1 MANVYVAGSLCEY
14 KPYTYGGKIGKGLIA
29 SVELEA
35 HSLVG
40 EFIGDII
47 TSMEYSRREIA
58 GRGGFGIYLRAGV
71 ILDCYKYHK
80 DGICKMSYA
89 NTARHTYTFRG
100 GACPDGYDHICGK
113 WILNRNNCVARV
125 DGDSVKLWVGRK
137 AIEADVELFWAYGG
151 GYKILM

>member
-1 MANVYVAGSLCEY
+1 MANVYVAESLCKY
-14 KPYTYGGKIGKGLIA
+14 KPYICGGRIGKGLIA

-71 ILDCYKYHK
+71 ILDCYEYHK
-80 DGICKMSYA
+80 DGRCKMSYA
-89 NTARHTYTFRG
+89 NTARHTFTFRR
-100 GACPDGYDHICGK
+100 GACEKGCNHICGK

-125 DGDSVKLWVGRK
+125 DGDRVTLWVGRK
-137 AIEADVELFWAYGG
+137 AIKADVELFWAYGG
-151 GYKILM
+151 GYKMLM